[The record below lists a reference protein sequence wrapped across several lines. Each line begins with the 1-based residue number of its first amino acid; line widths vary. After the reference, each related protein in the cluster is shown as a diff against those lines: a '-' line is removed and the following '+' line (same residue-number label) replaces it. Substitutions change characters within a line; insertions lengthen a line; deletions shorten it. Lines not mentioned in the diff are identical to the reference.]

1 MDYTFNI
8 VENTDKKNQKSYQ
21 VFDSFN
27 TFLGSFK
34 EISLAYDL
42 IKSYLKY
49 FESVYSDSYG
59 NVEKRLNEVE
69 HNKKN
74 LEGINLNTFSII
86 DEVTNSLL
94 SARKNNNKENS
105 PSENKAVFSTSSI
118 SLNDHF
124 KYVFDEPSINEVHK
138 ELLSE
143 IINDIDIHEDYPSES
158 LRKQLLKTF
167 KDDEITSYFP
177 LISNVPPENE
187 STEYKKNLKKS
198 I

>member
-1 MDYTFNI
+1 MNYTFNI
-8 VENTDKKNQKSYQ
+8 VENTDKKNQKSYH

-27 TFLGSFK
+27 TFLGSFN

-49 FESVYSDSYG
+49 FESVYAVSYG
-59 NVEKRLNEVE
+59 NVEKQLKEVE
-69 HNKKN
+69 HNKNN
-74 LEGINLNTFSII
+74 LKLINLNTFSIV

-94 SARKNNNKENS
+94 SARKHNNEENS
-105 PSENKAVFSTSSI
+105 FSENKSVFSTSSI

-124 KYVFDEPSINEVHK
+124 KCVFKESSINEVHK
-138 ELLSE
+138 KLLSD
-143 IINDIDIHEDYPSES
+143 IIANIDIHEDYPSES

-177 LISNVPPENE
+177 LISNAPPENE
-187 STEYKKNLKKS
+187 PTEYKKTHKKS